1 MSDSILNSNSLHEG
15 LRLGLDDAYVVL
27 WREGFKFL
35 APYYRALGF
44 VDEAE
49 DLWSDT
55 FIKLRER
62 RYSTY
67 DPQKSPFEC
76 WLKIFARSVAYDL
89 MRRRRR
95 GREIIEARLN
105 LQLQCAEIG
114 PDEKEG
120 GSLELR
126 KLVRRAEAS
135 LRPNDR
141 IILSL
146 RVIEGLS
153 FELIAEKLGIPESA
167 AAMRAFRA
175 LERLWIEMERLSP
188 REFPRRIKRPRSRHP
203 TGTVSASPQKQA
215 HIGSIR

>member
-1 MSDSILNSNSLHEG
+1 MFDSILNSNNLHEG
-15 LRLGLDDAYVVL
+15 LRSGLDEAYVIL

-35 APYYRALGF
+35 IPCYKALGF

-67 DPQKSPFEC
+67 NPQKSPFEC
-76 WLKIFARSVAYDL
+76 WLKIVARSVAYDL
-89 MRRRRR
+89 MRKRER

-105 LQLQCAEIG
+105 LQCAEIG
-114 PDEKEG
+114 PDEKG
-120 GSLELR
+120 SGSLELR

-153 FELIAEKLGIPESA
+153 FELIAEKLGISESA

-188 REFPRRIKRPRSRHP
+188 RELPRRIKRPRCRHP
-203 TGTVSASPQKQA
+203 AGTISTSHQEQG
-215 HIGSIR
+215 HIASIR